1 MSLILDALSRSQRER
16 GGDVDVP
23 GIDTQH
29 YHTPI
34 PEQRRWR
41 TAIPWIALGL
51 ALLVIFFLLSR
62 EEGASPPAEHN
73 RSTVTAEQ
81 TPAVASEPAPAQ
93 RTIPEALADTSGQS
107 QGVVSEPPRAEPAE
121 RVPSQHRD
129 SPATSSSANVSPALA
144 PPANDAVA
152 ALYHTPTKVSDRAA
166 GTASTPASTLAA
178 RAASRPSSDSVDRSS
193 ARTQVGEPDTQKS
206 DAVASRETTEPVDIE
221 ALLARAE
228 QEVAQSRLSEHPA
241 PFLDQLSQQKKDQIP
256 TLMYSRHDYSS
267 QASQSSVLINGKTV
281 KVGATVAPGVKLDE
295 ILPDSSVFSY
305 RGEPF
310 RLVAL
315 NSWVNL

>member
-16 GGDVDVP
+16 GGDVEVP

-29 YHTPI
+29 YQAPL
-34 PEQRRWR
+34 PAQRNWR
-41 TAIPWIALGL
+41 TAVPWIALGL
-51 ALLVIFFLLSR
+51 ALLVITFLLMR
-62 EEGASPPAEHN
+62 EEGVSLPAE
-73 RSTVTAEQ
+73 RTISTVIAEQ
-81 TPAVASEPAPAQ
+81 APMVSTEPAPTVRAMPQ
-93 RTIPEALADTSGQS
+93 VSAVSSSEPQATG
-107 QGVVSEPPRAEPAE
+107 SEPPRDLPAAP
-121 RVPSQHRD
+121 VSSQRLD
-129 SPATSSSANVSPALA
+129 SPAQSLPEQVSPVVAT
-144 PPANDAVA
+144 PESDAVA
-152 ALYHTPTKVSDRAA
+152 ALYDTPSSERNGAA
-166 GTASTPASTLAA
+166 GTASTPANAQAA
-178 RAASRPSSDSVDRSS
+178 RVSDAQTSS
-193 ARTQVGEPDTQKS
+193 AG
-206 DAVASRETTEPVDIE
+206 AARETTEPVDIE
-221 ALLARAE
+221 ALLVRAE

-241 PFLDQLSQQKKDQIP
+241 PFLEQLSQQKKDQIP

-305 RGEPF
+305 RGDPF

>member
-16 GGDVDVP
+16 GGDVEVP

-29 YHTPI
+29 YQTPV
-34 PEQRRWR
+34 PAQRNWR

-51 ALLVIFFLLSR
+51 ALLVITFLLTR
-62 EEGASPPAEHN
+62 EEGASLPAE
-73 RSTVTAEQ
+73 RISSTVPVEQ
-81 TPAVASEPAPAQ
+81 APVVSTEPAPTVVTKPQVSSVA
-93 RTIPEALADTSGQS
+93 SGEPRDAA
-107 QGVVSEPPRAEPAE
+107 SEPPRVLPAAP
-121 RVPSQHRD
+121 VSSQRLD
-129 SPATSSSANVSPALA
+129 SPAQSLPEQVSSGITSPDNA
-144 PPANDAVA
+144 AVA
-152 ALYHTPTKVSDRAA
+152 ALYDTPSAPRDGAVGTVNTSTSAQTARVSDAQ
-166 GTASTPASTLAA
+166 
-178 RAASRPSSDSVDRSS
+178 AAS
-193 ARTQVGEPDTQKS
+193 AG
-206 DAVASRETTEPVDIE
+206 AARETTEPVDIE
-221 ALLARAE
+221 ALLVRAE

-241 PFLDQLSQQKKDQIP
+241 PFLEQLSQQKKDQIP

-295 ILPDSSVFSY
+295 ILPDSSVFSF
-305 RGEPF
+305 RGDLF

>member
-16 GGDVDVP
+16 GGDVEVP

-29 YHTPI
+29 YQTPV
-34 PEQRRWR
+34 PAQRNWR

-51 ALLVIFFLLSR
+51 ALLVITFLLTR
-62 EEGASPPAEHN
+62 EEGVSLPAE
-73 RSTVTAEQ
+73 RISSTVPAEQ
-81 TPAVASEPAPAQ
+81 APVVSTEPAPTV
-93 RTIPEALADTSGQS
+93 RTIPQVSAVSSGEPRDAA
-107 QGVVSEPPRAEPAE
+107 SEPPRVLPAAP
-121 RVPSQHRD
+121 VSSQRLD
-129 SPATSSSANVSPALA
+129 SPAQSLPEQVSSGITSPDNA
-144 PPANDAVA
+144 AVA
-152 ALYHTPTKVSDRAA
+152 ALYDTPSAPRDGAV
-166 GTASTPASTLAA
+166 GTVNTSTSAQTA
-178 RAASRPSSDSVDRSS
+178 RA
-193 ARTQVGEPDTQKS
+193 S
-206 DAVASRETTEPVDIE
+206 DAQAASAGAASETIEPVDIE
-221 ALLARAE
+221 ALLVRAE

-241 PFLDQLSQQKKDQIP
+241 PFLEQLSQQKKDQIP

-295 ILPDSSVFSY
+295 ILPDSSVFSF
-305 RGEPF
+305 RGDLF